1 MLRHAQAKALELP
14 STGMV
19 TAIDL
24 GNPVDIHPT
33 NKHEVAR
40 RLSMLA
46 LNDTY
51 GIPQTCEAPR
61 CIDVQAVDAYL
72 DLTFDNDV
80 KATGGVV
87 TGFIIKGDDGT
98 WVYANA
104 RLTSARTIRLS
115 SPMIS
120 ALWL

>member
-1 MLRHAQAKALELP
+1 
-14 STGMV
+14 
-19 TAIDL
+19 
-24 GNPVDIHPT
+24 
-33 NKHEVAR
+33 
-40 RLSMLA
+40 MLA

-61 CIDVQAVDAYL
+61 CIDVQAADAYL

-87 TGFIIKGDDGT
+87 TGFIIKGNDGT

-120 ALWL
+120 APVAVRYNWADYPGGNLSGVLSGLPVAPFASDK